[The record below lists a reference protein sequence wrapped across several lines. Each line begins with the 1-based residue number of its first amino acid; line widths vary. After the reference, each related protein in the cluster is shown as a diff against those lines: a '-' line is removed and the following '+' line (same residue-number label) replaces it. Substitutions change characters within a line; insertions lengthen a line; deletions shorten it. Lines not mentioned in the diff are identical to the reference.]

1 MHRKRALVLC
11 CALACLLLAGAG
23 AHAQSQSS
31 GGKIVCWKD
40 RAGRVLGCGDK
51 VPPEYQDSATK
62 ELNRRGVTVRQSD
75 AALTPEQLKAQ
86 QADLERKQV
95 EEHRKKEQRRQDKA
109 LLDTFSNEKEI
120 DLKRDRDVQLIE
132 SNIETLQTNLKN
144 ADARQADARSR
155 IAQYTKRTA
164 PVPAPIQEEFDRSE
178 GEKTKINNQ
187 ITQKRRE
194 ISALRQK
201 YEEVKRRFA
210 ELKGDASSR
219 NETAGGVR

>member
-1 MHRKRALVLC
+1 MRSPRALALC
-11 CALACLLLAGAG
+11 CALAAMLVAGAG
-23 AHAQSQSS
+23 AHAQSTS

-40 RAGRVLGCGDK
+40 RAGRVIGCGDK

-109 LLDTFSNEKEI
+109 LVDTFSNEKEI

-144 ADARQADARSR
+144 AEERQADARAR
-155 IAQYTKRTA
+155 IAQYNKRSA
-164 PVPAPIQEEFDRSE
+164 PVPAPIQEELDRSE

-201 YEEVKRRFA
+201 YEEVKKRFA
-210 ELKGDASSR
+210 QLKGDTSSR
-219 NETAGGVR
+219 AETAGGAR